1 MGKGKIIFIEEYR
14 QRRCLEALLADIG
27 LPRYCDECGDQV
39 SALLLAGEAA
49 ETPAT
54 DAAQIIPFPTIFAE
68 TEVEREASRRTS
80 SRRAQARRS
89 HRE

>member
-14 QRRCLEALLADIG
+14 QQRCLAALLADIG
-27 LPRYCDECGDQV
+27 LPRYCDECGDEV
-39 SALLLAGEAA
+39 SAMLLAGEAT
-49 ETPAT
+49 ETPAAAT
-54 DAAQIIPFPTIFAE
+54 AQIIPFPTIFAE
-68 TEVEREASRRTS
+68 AAEKREAGRRTS

>member
-27 LPRYCDECGDQV
+27 LPSYCDECGDEV
-39 SALLLAGEAA
+39 SAMLLADEAIATPAAPAPIISFPNVFAEAA
-49 ETPAT
+49 EER
-54 DAAQIIPFPTIFAE
+54 DAG
-68 TEVEREASRRTS
+68 RRTS

>member
-27 LPRYCDECGDQV
+27 LPRYCDECGDTV
-39 SALLLAGEAA
+39 SAMLLAGE
-49 ETPAT
+49 TTDPPAT
-54 DAAQIIPFPTIFAE
+54 TAQIVPFPTIFAE
-68 TEVEREASRRTS
+68 AAEEREASCRKS